1 MAPMGI
7 AERKERQKTEMR
19 ERILEAASAIVLAEG
34 FGALTMRKIAE
45 RIEYSPA
52 TIYLHFASRD
62 DIARHLVRAG
72 FREVLRYFTPAIG
85 IADPCERLRAL
96 ARAYCAFGREHPG
109 TYRLVFMERYS
120 SEIFAPDPAVGDTA
134 DAGAFAILTDTIVAL
149 HAAMGSGAPSPEEAH
164 RSAQLVWAALH
175 GIVSLAIT
183 CSEFLGPDT
192 APIEEQMLD
201 VLIRGLGA

>member
-1 MAPMGI
+1 MTAMGI

-72 FREVLRYFTPAIG
+72 FREVLAYFAPVVG
-85 IADPCERLRAL
+85 IADPRERLRAL

-120 SEIFAPDPAVGDTA
+120 SEIFAPDPAAGDTA

-149 HAAMGSGAPSPEEAH
+149 NIATGSEAQAPEAH

-192 APIEEQMLD
+192 APLEEQMLD